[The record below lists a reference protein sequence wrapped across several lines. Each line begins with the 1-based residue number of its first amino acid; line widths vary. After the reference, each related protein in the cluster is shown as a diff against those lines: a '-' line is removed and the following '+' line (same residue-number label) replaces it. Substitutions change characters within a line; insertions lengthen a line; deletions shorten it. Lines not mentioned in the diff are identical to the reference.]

1 MDKVEN
7 EKLITVKENQMPPKK
22 RVYATIENSAVD
34 GYIYRVVPEFSTW
47 QMLVFTL
54 LLIGIII
61 FLLEYNLF
69 FRSQQGTNRILKE
82 TSVLDISYYKKG
94 KITV

>member
-1 MDKVEN
+1 
-7 EKLITVKENQMPPKK
+7 MPPKK

-34 GYIYRVVPEFSTW
+34 GYVYRIVPEFSTW

-54 LLIGIII
+54 LLIGMIV

-69 FRSQQGTNRILKE
+69 FRSQQGLNGILKE
-82 TSVLDISYYKKG
+82 TSVLDINYYKKG
-94 KITV
+94 R